1 MNNTNSVWL
10 AETTPANPV
19 RPIDPFTTHRKESW
33 RWAVM
38 SNTESP
44 MGDLD
49 GAGAASLEFNVN
61 STIRSGGNLD
71 WSGRGT
77 MPEWLKIRLQ
87 PWYTLRTTTGD
98 ISWPLGVFIPA
109 APKVNYTSGGYTIGL
124 ELYDKLLILEQ
135 DTAENTF
142 TVPAGANV
150 TDTIR
155 GIIAAAGETL
165 LTIEDSDQTLSSPMV
180 WEIGTTRLKIV
191 NELLEAINYF
201 SLWCDFWG
209 AYHAA
214 PYKSP
219 QTRPVVRT
227 FTDDAASI
235 YAPDF
240 THDLD
245 TFNVP
250 NRVTLV
256 ARSDGD
262 VPALTATAA
271 DTDPNSPFSH
281 PSRGRWLSQSFTDVE
296 ATSQAV
302 LDSIAARRLRELQQV
317 SSTFDFSH
325 AMVPLNLNDIVRFQQ
340 SPNSIDVRAVVQT
353 MSISTAVGELVKTSL
368 RQVVE

>member
-1 MNNTNSVWL
+1 MNNGNSVWL
-10 AETTPANPV
+10 AESTPVNPV
-19 RPIDPFTTHRKESW
+19 RPVDPFTTHRRESW

-38 SNTESP
+38 SNSEAP

-49 GAGAASLEFNVN
+49 GAGTATLEFNVN
-61 STIRSGGNLD
+61 STIRSGGNLG
-71 WSGRGT
+71 WSGRGD
-77 MPEWLKIRLQ
+77 MPDWLKIRLQ
-87 PWYTLRTTTGD
+87 PWYTLRWSGGD

-109 APKVNYTSGGYTIGL
+109 APKVSYTSGGYTVSL

-135 DTAENTF
+135 DTAESTF

-155 GIIAAAGETL
+155 AIIAEAGETL
-165 LTIEDSDQTLSSPMV
+165 LTIVDSDETLSSPMV

-201 SLWCDFWG
+201 SLWCDGWG

-214 PYKSP
+214 PYYAP
-219 QTRPVVRT
+219 QTRPIVRT

-235 YAPDF
+235 YSPDF

-262 VPALTATAA
+262 APALTAVAT
-271 DTDPNSPFSH
+271 DEDPNSPFSQ
-281 PSRGRWLSQSFTDVE
+281 PSRGRWLGQPFTDIE

-302 LDSIAARRLRELQQV
+302 LDSIAVRRLRELQQV

-325 AMVPLNLNDIVRFQQ
+325 AMVPLNLNDVVRFQQ
-340 SPNSIDVRAVVQT
+340 SPNGINVRAVVQT
-353 MSISTAVGELVKTSL
+353 MTISTAVGELVRTSL